1 MCLDGRRRTV
11 VWFQVSMEDLG
22 SPLLVLS
29 APAPSAACSSGR
41 MWVVTVV
48 EREEDLHKVVPDGVF
63 WDRSAVSL
71 GLFDD
76 AREVAAAAVFHE
88 NVEYPGIAVDVAVV
102 ISYNVFVVQVFEDV
116 TRCG

>member
-1 MCLDGRRRTV
+1 
-11 VWFQVSMEDLG
+11 MEDLR

-48 EREEDLHKVVPDGVF
+48 ESEEDLHKVVPAGVF

-76 AREVAAAAVFHE
+76 AREVAPAAVFHE
-88 NVEYPGIAVDVAVV
+88 DVEYPGVAVDITVV
-102 ISYNVFVVQVFEDV
+102 IAHDMFVVQVFEDV
-116 TRCG
+116 TRYS